1 MVGKLCAYLLR
12 THISTKTCVNSSL
25 LALISEVQPQ
35 RHRSIE
41 IELKRRVK
49 RKGFKRDRMSSDM
62 SFVFLTQSAERLSL
76 YVMI

>member
-1 MVGKLCAYLLR
+1 MVSSV
-12 THISTKTCVNSSL
+12 HIYYVLIFLQKHALILHL